1 MKVGVI
7 MGGISSEREV
17 SLNSGEEVFAAF
29 DKDKYDVVKIQ
40 IDKMDDLAKAKDL
53 DFAYLVLHGRFGED
67 GMVQSVLE
75 SYGVPYTGSGPMSSA
90 LCMDKDM
97 TKRILKSEGI
107 NTAPW
112 HSVTSVDEI
121 DYDYVEEIG
130 YPVVVKP
137 NCGGSSVATNI
148 VKSKELLADAV
159 ELAFQFDNEVIIEKF
174 VKGDEISCCILEDKV
189 VAVVLIKHNAEFFDY
204 EAKYKDSGTEE
215 TVVQFPDELHNKIVD
230 MANKCWKVC
239 KCKVMGRV
247 DMIIKDGVPYVLEL
261 NTLPGHTKGSIFP
274 KGVKGAGISY
284 EEMLERIVQASL
296 KVKRK

>member
-7 MGGISSEREV
+7 MGGVSSERTV

-29 DKDKYDVVKIQ
+29 DNKKYDVVKIQ
-40 IDKMDDLAKAKDL
+40 IDKMDDLGKAKEL
-53 DFAYLVLHGRFGED
+53 DFAYLVLHGKFGED
-67 GMVQSVLE
+67 GMVQSMLE
-75 SYGVPYTGSGPMSSA
+75 SFGVPYTGSGPMASA

-97 TKRILKSEGI
+97 TKRILKSADI

-112 HSVTSVDEI
+112 LSVTSIEEI
-121 DYDYVEEIG
+121 DYDYVERMG

-148 VKSKELLADAV
+148 VKSKEVLADAV
-159 ELAFQFDNEVIIEKF
+159 ALAFQFDNEVIIEKF
-174 VKGDEISCCILEDKV
+174 IQGEEISCCILEDKV

-204 EAKYKDSGTEE
+204 EAKYKDSGTQE
-215 TVVQFPDELHNKIVD
+215 TVVQFPAELHNQIVD

-261 NTLPGHTKGSIFP
+261 NTLPGHTKSSIFP
-274 KGVKGAGISY
+274 KGLQGAGISY

-296 KVKRK
+296 KVKR

>member
-7 MGGISSEREV
+7 MGGVSSERTV

-29 DKDKYDVVKIQ
+29 DKKKYDVVKIQ
-40 IDKMDDLAKAKDL
+40 IDKMDDLGKARNL
-53 DFAYLVLHGRFGED
+53 DFAYLVLHGKFGED
-67 GMVQSVLE
+67 GMVQSMLE
-75 SYGVPYTGSGPMSSA
+75 SFGVPYTGSGPMASA

-97 TKRILKSEGI
+97 TKRILKSADI

-112 HSVTSVDEI
+112 LSVTSVEEI
-121 DYDYVEEIG
+121 DYDYVESMG

-148 VKSKELLADAV
+148 VKSKEVLADAV
-159 ELAFQFDNEVIIEKF
+159 ALAFQFDNEVIIEKF
-174 VKGDEISCCILEDKV
+174 IQGEEISCCILEDKV

-204 EAKYKDSGTEE
+204 EAKYKDSGTQE
-215 TVVQFPDELHNKIVD
+215 TVVQFPAGLHNQIVD

-247 DMIIKDGVPYVLEL
+247 DMIIKDGVPYVLEI
-261 NTLPGHTKGSIFP
+261 NTLPGHTKSSIFP
-274 KGVKGAGISY
+274 KGLQGAGISY

-296 KVKRK
+296 KVKR